1 MKLVLFDID
10 GTLIH
15 HIGEQKGI
23 GFIRFQHVIRE
34 VYGKEIDLEEVA
46 KQNYGGWIDRGIVRH
61 MLKDHGVSDRE
72 FIEKWPR
79 ISVALKAY
87 AEAQA
92 AGGKKLYQA
101 FPEAIELAH
110 KLAKREDVR
119 VGLMTGNVER
129 MGWWKIE
136 HAGIVDVFSFGVFA
150 DDVDDRISLAKTVFE
165 KAQKH
170 FTIQFD
176 PKDISVIGDTIHD
189 IRCGKAI
196 GATTI
201 AVTTG
206 QHASFVK
213 NSTYREDLERE
224 KPDFLVD
231 SLLDPAVCDFFGV

>member
-10 GTLIH
+10 GTLVQ
-15 HIGEQKGI
+15 HIGAQKSV
-23 GFIRFQHVIRE
+23 GFIRFAHVIRE
-34 VYGKEIDLEEVA
+34 IYGKEIDLALVA

-61 MLKDHGVSDRE
+61 MLKDHGVSDAE

-79 ISVALKAY
+79 ISMAMKKY
-87 AEAQA
+87 ADTQA
-92 AGGKKLYQA
+92 SDGKKLYQA
-101 FPEAIELAH
+101 FPEAVELAQR
-110 KLAKREDVR
+110 LSQREDVR
-119 VGLMTGNVER
+119 IGLMTGNVER

-136 HAGIVDVFSFGVFA
+136 HAGILNLFSFGVFA

-165 KAQKH
+165 KAEKH
-170 FTIQFD
+170 FNRTFTPQEIT
-176 PKDISVIGDTIHD
+176 VIGDTIHD
-189 IRCGKAI
+189 VRCGKAI

-206 QHASFVK
+206 RHTSMATHSYEQ
-213 NSTYREDLERE
+213 DLANE